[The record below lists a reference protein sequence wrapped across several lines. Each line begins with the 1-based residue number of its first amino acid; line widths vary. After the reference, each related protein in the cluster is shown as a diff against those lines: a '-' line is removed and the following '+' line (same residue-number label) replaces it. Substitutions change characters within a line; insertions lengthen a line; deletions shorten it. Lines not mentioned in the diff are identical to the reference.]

1 MDFGNT
7 GGIESGEIHKDAI
20 ALAKYGDW
28 IAEIGAHAMKGN
40 DDVEFVIGRS
50 GFDAMRRGFR

>member
-7 GGIESGEIHKDAI
+7 GGVQSSDIHEDAI
-20 ALAKYGDW
+20 SLAKYGDW
-28 IAEIGAHAMKGN
+28 LAEIGPHAMKGN

-50 GFDAMRRGFR
+50 GFDARRRAFR